1 MSGVGRG
8 RRVMNPFLQ
17 RSGHRKDPSSAV
29 DGHVRAW
36 LVATWLVRGLPSA

>member
-1 MSGVGRG
+1 V
-8 RRVMNPFLQ
+8 VIA
-17 RSGHRKDPSSAV
+17 GHAFVHPSSAV